1 MDMPDKNTPPRNT
14 SANDNAASHAED
26 VAFGARRDFASE
38 FFPSAATV
46 RAGLETARIGVWSW
60 DAETNI
66 LTWSVNL
73 ESLHGLPPDSFNGTL
88 SGFLDCIHSEDRANV
103 EALLKEAMHA
113 GTPFRA
119 RYRTPQRNGND
130 ECWLEATGA
139 ITAEGGKPKAISG
152 LCYDITGRVSLENE
166 LRSRARQQEA
176 LAQIGEHA
184 LAEPDLDRLLNDAVS
199 TVALTL
205 SVDFVEI
212 LELMPGDR
220 ELLLRAGFGWKSDL
234 AGTVVT
240 TAEPDSLARLTLDS
254 VMPVVIDDFAS
265 DKRFVLAPYLK
276 DHNCISGMRVVIA
289 GRDGRAYGI
298 LGVAANH
305 RRQFSAQDA
314 TFLGAAANLLAGAI
328 QSRLLEQRHELM
340 IRDMRHRSGNLFS
353 QLLALFSQTARTSKN
368 IPDLTAKYQ
377 ARVLAMANAHRLIT
391 EGGWQSIPLSELLHA
406 VLGPYLERTSLKGP
420 DVDLE
425 PDPVFSLNA
434 ALHEL
439 AANAI
444 KHGSLSRPKGQL
456 DLHWSVERTDRG
468 LTLIMDW
475 VEKNGPP
482 ARRPRK
488 SGFGTRLIDLVI
500 QRQLNGEVIRNFS
513 SDGMSVKL
521 LVPLTHERWPAS
533 FAAGSEAAG
542 KSHPD
547 SSRADSTRVGSTRAD
562 GAHAGA
568 PASPPLR
575 PGVQAP

>member
-1 MDMPDKNTPPRNT
+1 MPDKNTPPRSA
-14 SANDNAASHAED
+14 SANDNANNNAGDIAL
-26 VAFGARRDFASE
+26 GATRDSASE

-60 DAETNI
+60 DADTNT

-73 ESLHGLPPDSFNGTL
+73 ESLHGLPPHSFNGTL

-113 GTPFRA
+113 SAPFRA
-119 RYRTPQRNGND
+119 RYRTSQRNGHD
-130 ECWLEATGA
+130 ECWLEVTGA
-139 ITAEGGKPKAISG
+139 VVAGAGKPKGISG
-152 LCYDITGRVSLENE
+152 LCYDITGRVGLENE
-166 LRSRARQQEA
+166 LRSRAKQQEA

-184 LAEPDLDRLLNDAVS
+184 LAEPDLDRLLSDAVS

-212 LELMPGDR
+212 LELLPGDR
-220 ELLLRAGFGWKSDL
+220 DLLLRAGFGWKSNL
-234 AGTVVT
+234 AGTVLT
-240 TAEPDSLARLTLDS
+240 TTDADSLARLALDTGT
-254 VMPVVIDDFAS
+254 PVVVGDFAG
-265 DKRFVLAPYLK
+265 DKRFALPPYLK
-276 DHNCISGMRVVIA
+276 EHNCVSGISVAIA
-289 GRDGRAYGI
+289 GRDGRAYGV
-298 LGVAANH
+298 LGVSAS
-305 RRQFSAQDA
+305 RPRYFSSQDA
-314 TFLGAAANLLAGAI
+314 MFLAAAANLLAGAI

-406 VLGPYLERTSLKGP
+406 VLGPYLERTSLKGL

-444 KHGSLSRPKGQL
+444 KHGSLSRPRGQL

-468 LTLIMDW
+468 PTLIMDW

-500 QRQLNGEVIRNFS
+500 QRQLNGEVIRNFTS
-513 SDGMSVKL
+513 SGLSVKL

-533 FAAGSEAAG
+533 VAAGSEPSG
-542 KSHPD
+542 K
-547 SSRADSTRVGSTRAD
+547 TRGETRAD
-562 GAHAGA
+562 AASRQALPPGAEA
-568 PASPPLR
+568 P
-575 PGVQAP
+575 